1 MGVSAVTA
9 NAVHG
14 DIHHIRIG
22 HHPARD
28 VTDLT
33 RGQSG
38 QGVQREVVIGRAETF
53 EQTVGEHGPG
63 AGAALLG
70 RLHNHHQA
78 TAPLALSLL
87 QRQRRGHDHGHMHVV
102 AAGVHHRYLAT
113 VEFRGPHLAGV
124 RQTGLLGHG
133 QGVHIRAQQHARP
146 LAIVQNRHQTVAAQP
161 GGHAKTRLAQRRRQ
175 GRGRLFLLERKFGM
189 AMQGFVEGQFVKSR
203 RARRQRE

>member
-1 MGVSAVTA
+1 MEVGAIGDDVVLGAGVDRADGHHARRHGMDLTRDQGLQIHNNGRRQHHRVPGRMGVSAVTA

-14 DIHHIRIG
+14 DIHHVRIG

-53 EQTVGEHGPG
+53 EQTVGEHGSG

-102 AAGVHHRYLAT
+102 AAGVHHRHLAA
-113 VEFRGPHLAGV
+113 VEFRGPHRAGV
-124 RQTGLLGHG
+124 RQAGLLGHG
-133 QGVHIRAQQHARP
+133 QGVHIRAQQ
-146 LAIVQNRHQTVAAQP
+146 
-161 GGHAKTRLAQRRRQ
+161 
-175 GRGRLFLLERKFGM
+175 
-189 AMQGFVEGQFVKSR
+189 
-203 RARRQRE
+203 